1 VALQEWFAK
10 LDIIILEAYGMTE
23 NSALSHA
30 NRVGLHKFGTVGQ
43 TYTDVEV
50 RLSAENEVQVK
61 SEASMLGYYKEPGL
75 TAESFEDGF
84 LKTGDE
90 GSIDENGYLT
100 ITGRIKDQ
108 FKTSKGKY
116 IMPAPIENKLLEHPL
131 ISQACVVGSGMSSPF
146 VLCTLAQTAQTPTGL
161 DADFSN
167 FLEQINNTLDHHE
180 RLSKMV
186 ICKEEWSI
194 PNDLLTPTLKI
205 KRKSIESYYGN
216 NYDLWLKEEKK
227 VIFVS

>member
-1 VALQEWFAK
+1 
-10 LDIIILEAYGMTE
+10 
-23 NSALSHA
+23 
-30 NRVGLHKFGTVGQ
+30 
-43 TYTDVEV
+43 
-50 RLSAENEVQVK
+50 
-61 SEASMLGYYKEPGL
+61 MLGYYKEPQL

-90 GSIDENGYLT
+90 GSIDEKGYLT

-116 IMPAPIENKLLEHPL
+116 IMPAPIETKLLEHPL
-131 ISQACVVGSGMSSPF
+131 ISQACVVGSGMTSAF
-146 VLCTLAQTAQTPTGL
+146 VLCTLAQTTESAFGL
-161 DADFSN
+161 EEDFSG
-167 FLEQINNTLDHHE
+167 FLDQINNTLDHHE

-194 PNDLLTPTLKI
+194 PNGLLTPTLKI

-216 NYDLWLKEEKK
+216 NYDLWLQEEKK

>member
-1 VALQEWFAK
+1 
-10 LDIIILEAYGMTE
+10 MTE

-30 NRVGLHKFGTVGQ
+30 NRVGHHKFGTVGQ
-43 TYTDVEV
+43 TYEEVEV

-61 SEASMLGYYKEPGL
+61 SDASMLGYYKEPQL

-90 GSIDENGYLT
+90 GSIDANGYLT

-116 IMPAPIENKLLEHPL
+116 IMPAPIETKLLEHPL
-131 ISQACVVGSGMSSPF
+131 ISQACVVGSGMTSAF
-146 VLCTLAQTAQTPTGL
+146 VLCTLAQTTEPASGFEEDLSGFL
-161 DADFSN
+161 DQVN
-167 FLEQINNTLDHHE
+167 HTLDHHE
-180 RLSKMV
+180 RLSKLV
-186 ICKEEWSI
+186 VCKEEWSI
-194 PNDLLTPTLKI
+194 PNGLLTPTLKI
-205 KRKSIESYYGN
+205 KRKSIESFYGN